1 MPYRSV
7 NFKFETYD
15 VEYCYLFGSYAR
27 GEAIEKSDVD
37 LLVSTSITG
46 LKFYGL
52 VERLRNSLNKKVD
65 VLDINQLVNNKEL
78 LNEILKD
85 GIKIYES
92 QKR

>member
-1 MPYRSV
+1 MKY
-7 NFKFETYD
+7 NFKK
-15 VEYCYLFGSYAR
+15 
-27 GEAIEKSDVD
+27 IESKWQQKWEDEKVFRAEDYS
-37 LLVSTSITG
+37 SKP
-46 LKFYGL
+46 KFYGL

-85 GIKIYES
+85 GIKIYED